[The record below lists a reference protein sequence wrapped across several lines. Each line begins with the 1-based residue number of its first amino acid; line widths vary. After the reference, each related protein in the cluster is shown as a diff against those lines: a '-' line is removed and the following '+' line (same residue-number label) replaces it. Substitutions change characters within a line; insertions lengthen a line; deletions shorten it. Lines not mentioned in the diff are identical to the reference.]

1 VRYGQDTKFLDEGTR
16 YIVGAASDLF
26 SPLLVSKVRE
36 NAPLFGGDAVVGI
49 NGATG
54 ICPNLEDP
62 VRTLFQNGTSIDT
75 GVLGPLLENKLLI
88 VLSILIAIAV
98 VVGGLFVLVM
108 SQQVSR
114 QASRG
119 MRQRRARKN
128 RNRRD

>member
-1 VRYGQDTKFLDEGTR
+1 
-16 YIVGAASDLF
+16 
-26 SPLLVSKVRE
+26 LLVSKVRE
-36 NAPLFGGDAVVGI
+36 NAPLFGGDAVVGV

-128 RNRRD
+128 RTRRD